1 MRRVEV
7 RRVSN
12 GAVVVYES
20 DNHPRTESVYTAI
33 DLALE
38 AASAWLSGE
47 REFAPGQGSPEE
59 VRHRFV
65 SALIDGKA
73 AANYAGQ
80 ERRIRYVSNEKDGK
94 TEDILWDLPDGQRR
108 YSVIGT
114 PFDPPETPATAWER
128 DE

>member
-20 DNHPRTESVYTAI
+20 DHHPRTESVYTTI

-47 REFAPGQGSPEE
+47 REVAREHGRSVMLGDPLGGEGRKPG
-59 VRHRFV
+59 
-65 SALIDGKA
+65 LIG
-73 AANYAGQ
+73 
-80 ERRIRYVSNEKDGK
+80 I
-94 TEDILWDLPDGQRR
+94 
-108 YSVIGT
+108 